1 MQQSTKNIAILMAT
15 YNGEKYLRE
24 QLQSLYNQTYTDW
37 TLYIGD
43 DGSSD
48 GTASIVR
55 EFSQRYGNIVFHQNS
70 EGKGAMRNFMD
81 LLAEAEADYYMFCDQ
96 DDVWL
101 PHKVE
106 TTLRKMRETEA
117 ENKERPALACSDLR
131 VVDKN
136 LHTIA
141 PSFWQ
146 MSEMLPELLTTNFNY
161 LGVHFLATG
170 CTMMINAAA
179 KRIAFPYPPCAFM
192 HDAWLVMK
200 TMKSGGAFGIISEP
214 LMLYRQHESNVLGAG
229 DIDHSSLRY
238 KLSNFKVLQQ
248 QNKKMY
254 ALARYFGYGS
264 WLKFIFYKVMY
275 KWQLRK
281 ARRTGKQ

>member
-1 MQQSTKNIAILMAT
+1 MQL
-15 YNGEKYLRE
+15 L
-24 QLQSLYNQTYTDW
+24 SLFYQTYSVW
-37 TLYIGD
+37 TLYFAD
-43 DGSSD
+43 DGSTD
-48 GTASIVR
+48 GTADIVR
-55 EFSQRYGNIVFHQNS
+55 DFSERYGNIVFHRNS
-70 EGKGAMRNFMD
+70 EGKGAMSNFMG

-106 TTLRKMRETEA
+106 TTLRKMREIEA
-117 ENKERPALACSDLR
+117 GNQQRPAVVCSDLK

-136 LHTIA
+136 LQTIA
-141 PSFWQ
+141 PSFWE
-146 MSEMLPELLTTNFNY
+146 MSEMLPDLLATNFNY

-200 TMKSGGAFGIISEP
+200 TMKAGGTFGIIGEP
-214 LMLYRQHESNVLGAG
+214 LMLYRQHGGNVLGAG
-229 DIDHSSLRY
+229 DVDHSSLSY
-238 KLSNFKVLQQ
+238 KLRHFKVLQE

-254 ALARYFGYGS
+254 ALANYFGYGS

-281 ARRTGKQ
+281 AGRTGMQ

>member
-1 MQQSTKNIAILMAT
+1 MQQSTSKIAILMAT

-43 DGSSD
+43 DGSTD

-55 EFSQRYGNIVFHQNS
+55 EFSERYGNIVFRQNS
-70 EGKGAMRNFMD
+70 EGKGAMSNFMG

-106 TTLRKMRETEA
+106 TTLRKMREIEA
-117 ENKERPALACSDLR
+117 ENRQRPAVVCSDLK

-136 LHTIA
+136 LQTIA
-141 PSFWQ
+141 PSFWE
-146 MSEMLPELLTTNFNY
+146 MSEMLPDLLASNFNY

-179 KRIAFPYPPCAFM
+179 KRIAFPYSPCAFM

-200 TMKSGGAFGIISEP
+200 TMKAGGTFGIIREP
-214 LMLYRQHESNVLGAG
+214 LMLYRQHGGNVLGAG
-229 DIDHSSLRY
+229 DVNHSSLHY
-238 KLSNFKVLQQ
+238 KLRHFKVLQE

-254 ALARYFGYGS
+254 ALANYFGYGS
-264 WLKFIFYKVMY
+264 RLKFIFYKVMY

-281 ARRTGKQ
+281 AGRTGLQ

>member
-1 MQQSTKNIAILMAT
+1 MPQSTKNIAILMAT

-101 PHKVE
+101 PGKVE
-106 TTLRKMRETEA
+106 QTLRAMEEQ
-117 ENKERPALACSDLR
+117 ERKTPGKPILVFTDLK
-131 VVDKN
+131 VTDEN
-136 LHTIA
+136 LHVTS
-141 PSFWQ
+141 PSFWH
-146 MSEMLPELLTTNFNY
+146 SNRIKPKLLSSLNY

-170 CTMMINAAA
+170 CTMMLNNPL
-179 KRIAFPYPPCAFM
+179 KQLAFPYPDTAYL
-192 HDAWLVMK
+192 HDAWITLKAV
-200 TMKSGGAFGIISEP
+200 TQGGILCP
-214 LMLYRQHESNVLGAG
+214 LADAQILYRQHGSNVAG
-229 DIDHSSLRY
+229 SEDLRRNYILHRLATITTVVRNNIRVY
-238 KLSNFKVLQQ
+238 KLASNF
-248 QNKKMY
+248 N
-254 ALARYFGYGS
+254 YGS
-264 WLKFIFYKVMY
+264 WLKYLYYKVLY
-275 KWQLRK
+275 YFKELHS
-281 ARRTGKQ
+281 

>member
-1 MQQSTKNIAILMAT
+1 MAT

-136 LHTIA
+136 LQTIA
-141 PSFWQ
+141 PSYAH
-146 MSEMLPELLTTNFNY
+146 PELLTLCLFCQMNF
-161 LGVHFLATG
+161 
-170 CTMMINAAA
+170 
-179 KRIAFPYPPCAFM
+179 
-192 HDAWLVMK
+192 
-200 TMKSGGAFGIISEP
+200 
-214 LMLYRQHESNVLGAG
+214 
-229 DIDHSSLRY
+229 
-238 KLSNFKVLQQ
+238 
-248 QNKKMY
+248 
-254 ALARYFGYGS
+254 
-264 WLKFIFYKVMY
+264 
-275 KWQLRK
+275 
-281 ARRTGKQ
+281 

>member
-1 MQQSTKNIAILMAT
+1 MQQSTMRIAILLAT
-15 YNGEKYLRE
+15 YNGEKYLSE
-24 QLQSLYNQTYTDW
+24 QLLSLYNQTNSDW
-37 TLYIGD
+37 TLYIAD
-43 DGSSD
+43 DGSPD
-48 GTASIVR
+48 GTADIVR
-55 EFSQRYGNIVFHQNS
+55 DFSERYGNIVFHRNS
-70 EGKGAMRNFMD
+70 EGKGAMSNFMG

-106 TTLRKMRETEA
+106 TTLRKMREIEA
-117 ENKERPALACSDLR
+117 GNQQRPAVVCSDLK

-136 LHTIA
+136 LQTIA
-141 PSFWQ
+141 PSFWE
-146 MSEMLPELLTTNFNY
+146 MSEMLPDLLATNFNY

-192 HDAWLVMK
+192 PDAWLVMK
-200 TMKSGGAFGIISEP
+200 TMKAGGTFGIIGEP
-214 LMLYRQHESNVLGAG
+214 LMLYRQHGGNVLGAG
-229 DIDHSSLRY
+229 DVDHSSLSY
-238 KLSNFKVLQQ
+238 KLRHFKVLQE

-254 ALARYFGYGS
+254 ALANYFGYGS

-281 ARRTGKQ
+281 AGRTGMQ

>member
-1 MQQSTKNIAILMAT
+1 MQQGTERIAILLAT

-24 QLQSLYNQTYTDW
+24 QLQSLYDQTYTDW

-43 DGSSD
+43 DGSTD
-48 GTASIVR
+48 GTADIVR
-55 EFSQRYGNIVFHQNS
+55 EFSERYGNIVFHRNS
-70 EGKGAMRNFMD
+70 EGKGAMSNFMG
-81 LLAEAEADYYMFCDQ
+81 LLSEAEADYYMFCDQ

-106 TTLRKMRETEA
+106 TTLRKMREIEA
-117 ENKERPALACSDLR
+117 GNQQRPAVVCSDLK

-136 LHTIA
+136 LQTIA
-141 PSFWQ
+141 PSFWE
-146 MSEMLPELLTTNFNY
+146 MSEMLPDLLASNFNY

-200 TMKSGGAFGIISEP
+200 TMKAGGTFGIICEP
-214 LMLYRQHESNVLGAG
+214 LMLYRQHGGNVLGAG
-229 DIDHSSLRY
+229 DVDHSSLSY
-238 KLSNFKVLQQ
+238 KLRHFKVLQE

-254 ALARYFGYGS
+254 ALANYFGYGS

-281 ARRTGKQ
+281 AGRTGIQ